1 MTLETNFNLSPYF
14 DDFETSAKLKNYHKV
29 LFKPSL
35 AVQTRELNQ
44 LQTILQNQVERFGN
58 NIYEEGTII
67 DGCEFQYDANV
78 AFVKLRDKDIGGNN
92 IVITSFANG
101 VVQGVTSG
109 VRAKVI
115 DVAAGAEATSPNF
128 NTLLVKYIDGGTAKT
143 NKSFDLNE
151 QIVFLSADG
160 GENQRANTI
169 ASGAFGFGS
178 VFSIGGGTIF
188 AKGHFINV
196 NSQTIVLEK
205 YSTKPSYKV
214 GFKIL
219 EEVVT
224 SATDTTLL
232 DNASGSFNETAPGAD
247 RLKLTPTLTKKSLF
261 DSSNISSANTASFTP
276 IFEVENGL
284 VKIVRDDTVFNSIAR
299 ELAKRTYEESGNYQL
314 KQINTHVKEHLNTGT
329 NFGRF
334 TAGEGGDK
342 NKLAIGIEPG
352 IAYVMGYRNEIL
364 ATEFIETDKAVTT
377 NNEIGVNVTTNFG
390 NYVIVDQVAGPW
402 DPTTLQS
409 VSLRDTAATAISS
422 ATLGT
427 AGAPGNEIGTAKVRG
442 FEYSSGSGVLTKYR
456 LYLFDIQMSGDPTA
470 RGFSDVKSFYVN
482 QPSGPDSIC
491 DAVLTNNLC
500 VLEEPEFNRNI
511 YDLGVRATKELKT
524 LAGAVNAT
532 YEFRDKATI
541 SFNTGGSGTLSITGA
556 HAGGTE
562 EFPYGTGALNDT
574 QKREFVVVAGA
585 TAQTASIPGLV
596 KQVFGAVANT
606 QQANTLV
613 GNSTSFLTNLKVG
626 DYISVSNTSGQAS
639 ITTRIVDIAS
649 DTVMTTNPAIAT
661 VGDSTFHCLAADS
674 GAGTAEVHKIF
685 PTGYVFDMTENGTG
699 GVERSITLASS
710 TSATLDLKETFANS
724 TNILVFFNNKRESAV
739 GITKTVRKNRFIRLD
754 LSTHSANTV
763 GPYTLGVA
771 DVFNLRKVYLGT
783 TYSVNNRDVTSEFRI
798 IRNTT
803 DSLYK
808 HSLLSLKEGSILSLA
823 STDKLVVE
831 FDYFDHSVSSGIG
844 FSSVDSYSIDPDES
858 VTNSTTIATPQIP
871 RFESTVTN
879 RVYDLRDSIDFRPR
893 VTSAGNTNVITVA
906 DSAIN
911 PLSNSSVDVD
921 SDGSYVPVPNKTF
934 TSDVTFYMP
943 RIDRV
948 VMGKDGKK
956 KVVKGIPS
964 TKPFPPAEPAESM
977 SLSILHVPPFPS
989 LSLENSYNFTDPQTA
1004 GPRVDLAVRVKPI
1017 FHRRYTMQDI
1027 SGIASRIDR
1036 LEYYTALNVLEKSA
1050 RDLSIT
1056 DSNGL
1061 DRFKNGIFVDSFF
1074 GHNNADLTDPS
1085 YNISIDKVKG
1095 ELRPK
1100 FDQQNIDIT
1109 FNSTLSSNVTR
1120 KGKHTRLD
1128 VTSNTNSYQVG
1139 DVVFLGGAIGS
1150 ATAAGTVR
1158 TVVAN
1163 SSIVRLYL
1171 HNANGTFTTSAT
1183 LKKDGS
1189 STTSSISSIQ
1199 TATEGDLVTL
1209 PYSHNIFIDQPWA
1222 SKTINPVGELSF
1234 NWVGNLNL
1242 FPEADHWVDTT
1253 TQPDVQWDLDL
1264 ASNWQSLKDAWGTN
1278 WNEWSN
1284 DGDSV
1289 QTREVR
1295 GVAFVDLETD
1305 ERGGDF
1311 LNGHGAID
1319 SVKVTTTQDQV
1330 RTGTRLNV
1338 QTFERTQKSGPF
1350 LTRTDIVP
1358 FMRSRIIRF
1367 AATGMRP
1374 NTRVFPYFDNILV
1387 NDFVAPTTKEF
1398 ANTSSLGGS
1407 LDTNANGD
1415 VFGIFIIPNNNSLKF
1430 RQGERPFRLVDI
1442 ANTATLTGTE
1452 TTSAVTNYTSLGLAS
1467 SQRGITFNTREA
1479 RVSHDT
1485 VSERRNITTSEFTG
1499 LQAHLDP
1506 VAQTFRLGDSEF
1518 NNLDFADNRFGS
1530 GADGAFISAIDLYF
1544 QRKSS
1549 TAGIAIEIREVV
1561 NGQITAIRVP
1571 FGYKRLEP
1579 ADINISDTGNAPTP
1593 FYFDSPVYL
1602 RGDTEY
1608 AFVVKPDGSN
1618 PDYRLWISEL
1628 GDIDTNFGAIID
1640 QQPAVGMLF
1649 TSANDRTYTPRQN
1662 QDIQFTIWRAGFNTS
1677 ATGQAVYTNENDEY
1691 LNATQFSSTRF
1702 NIGEKI
1708 RGEAVILM
1716 TSNAENIAVNDTLT
1730 IGSNTGKVRKLVTTT
1745 DTPTIKVDMKG
1756 SIPNGST
1763 VTFSTGSS
1771 TYTGVVNTF
1780 TPNTATGFVQYYN
1793 APTQDIVANGSS
1805 GVFTANTTADD
1816 GFYRG
1821 QVSNASAQ
1829 VFGVREFKYDV
1840 LVPKLSFAKYVDT
1853 DVIWTAN
1860 TTANNFAMSQS
1871 QVSIEPFENN
1881 EFVEGEKVIA
1891 GRTKE
1896 LASLGGAKSLRITGA
1911 LTTNA
1916 DRLSPVVDIGRTKS
1930 VIPVH
1935 NIINNLNT
1943 GEQGNFGSAAARYI
1957 SKKVVLADGQ
1967 EAEDLKVI
1975 ISAYKPAAAEVDV
1988 YARIQNA
1995 DDPDDFR
2002 DKDYTK
2008 LRQVTASNTFSSIVN
2023 KEDFIEVEYGFPAAN
2038 ASTLGAFNN
2047 SANNNVVRYFNSA
2060 NAHFDTFKYFSLKI
2074 VLRSSSGSHVVPRV
2088 KDLRAIALQI

>member
-1 MTLETNFNLSPYF
+1 MALETNFNLSPYW
-14 DDFETSAKLKNYHKV
+14 DDFEASAKLKDYHRV
-29 LFKPSL
+29 LFKPGV

-44 LQTILQNQVERFGN
+44 LQSILQAQVQRFGD

-67 DGCEFQYDANV
+67 TGCEFQYDANV

-92 IVITSFANG
+92 IVVTSFANG

-115 DVAAGAEATSPNF
+115 DVVAGAEATSPNF
-128 NTLLVKYIDGGTAKT
+128 NTLLVKYIDGGTSKT
-143 NKSFDLNE
+143 NKTFALNE
-151 QIVFLSADG
+151 QIVHLTADG
-160 GENQRANTI
+160 GTNQRANTI

-178 VFSIGGGTIF
+178 IFSISDGIVF

-196 NSQTIVLEK
+196 NSQSIVLDK

-214 GFKIL
+214 GFKVL
-219 EEVVT
+219 EAVTT
-224 SATDTTLL
+224 SATDSTLL

-261 DSSNISSANTASFTP
+261 DSSNISSANTASFTS
-276 IFEVENGL
+276 IFEVEDGL
-284 VKIVRDDTVFNSIAR
+284 IKIVRDDTIFNSIGR

-342 NKLAIGIEPG
+342 NKLAIGVEPG
-352 IAYVMGYRNEIL
+352 VAYVMGYRNEIL

-377 NNEIGVNVTTNFG
+377 NNEIGINVTTNFG
-390 NYVIVDQVAGPW
+390 NYVFVNEVAGPW

-409 VSLRDTAATAISS
+409 VSLRDTAASALSAI
-422 ATLGT
+422 TLGT

-442 FEYSSGSGVLTKYR
+442 FQYESGSGVLARFR
-456 LYLFDIQMSGDPTA
+456 LYLFDIQMSGTGTTKA
-470 RGFSDVKSFYVN
+470 FSDVKSFYVN
-482 QPSGPDSIC
+482 QSSGPDSIC
-491 DAVLTNNLC
+491 DAVLTNGLC

-511 YDLGVRATKELKT
+511 YDLGTRATKELKT
-524 LAGAVNAT
+524 LAGGVNAT
-532 YEFRDKATI
+532 YEFRDKKTI
-541 SFNTGGSGTLSITGA
+541 SFNTAGVGTLSVSGA

-562 EFPYGTGALNDT
+562 EFPYGNGALNDT
-574 QKREFVVVAGA
+574 QKRDFIVVAGA
-585 TAQTASIPGLV
+585 TAQTASVPGFTR
-596 KQVFGAVANT
+596 QSSAAA
-606 QQANTLV
+606 ANTLV
-613 GNSTSFLTNLKVG
+613 GNGSSTFSTNFKVG
-626 DYISVSNTSGQAS
+626 DYLSVANSTGGASQTVRVVSVSGAS
-639 ITTRIVDIAS
+639 SMVTT
-649 DTVMTTNPAIAT
+649 PAIN
-661 VGDSTFHCLAADS
+661 STAAMHQLT
-674 GAGTAEVHKIF
+674 GTATAGALVFKVF
-685 PTGYVFDMTENGTG
+685 PTGYIFDMTENGTG
-699 GVERSITLASS
+699 GAERTITLASS
-710 TSATLDLKETFANS
+710 TSASLDLKETFANS
-724 TNILVFFNNKRESAV
+724 TNITVFFNNKRESAV
-739 GITKTVRKNRFIRLD
+739 GITKTVRKNRFIRLN
-754 LSTHSANTV
+754 LSNHTAGVV
-763 GPYTLGVA
+763 GPYGLGVA

-783 TYSVNNRDVTSEFRI
+783 TYSELNRDVTSEFRI

-803 DSLYK
+803 DSMYK
-808 HSLLSLKEGSILSLA
+808 HSLLSLKEGSNLTLTA
-823 STDKLVVE
+823 ADRLVVE

-844 FSSVDSYSIDPDES
+844 FSTVDSYSVDPNEATS
-858 VTNSTTIATPQIP
+858 NTTAIATPQIP
-871 RFESTVTN
+871 RFVSTVSN
-879 RVYDLRDSIDFRPR
+879 RVYDLRDSVDFRPR
-893 VTSAGNTNVITVA
+893 VTSAANTNVSAVA
-906 DSAIN
+906 GSAVN
-911 PLSNSSVDVD
+911 PALSTTMDVD
-921 SDGSYVPVPNKTF
+921 SDGSYVPVPDKTF

-943 RIDRV
+943 RVDLVI
-948 VMGKDGKK
+948 MGKDGKK

-964 TKPFPPAEPAESM
+964 SKPFPPAEPAESM
-977 SLSILHVPPFPS
+977 TLSVLHIPPFPS
-989 LSLENSYNFTDPQTA
+989 LSLENSYTFTDPQTA
-1004 GPRVDLAVRVKPI
+1004 GPRVDLAVRVKPV

-1056 DSNGL
+1056 DANGL

-1074 GHNNADLTDPS
+1074 GHDNADLTDPS
-1085 YNISIDKVKG
+1085 YNIAIDKNKG

-1100 FDQQNIDIT
+1100 FDQQNVDIA
-1109 FNSTLSSNVTR
+1109 FNATLSSNVTR
-1120 KGKHTRLD
+1120 KGNHTRLD
-1128 VTSNTNSYQVG
+1128 VTSNNNSYQVG

-1163 SSIVRLYL
+1163 SSVVRLYL

-1183 LKKDGS
+1183 LKKNGS
-1189 STTSSISSIQ
+1189 STTSTISSIQ
-1199 TATEGDLVTL
+1199 TATDGDLVTL

-1222 SKTINPVGELSF
+1222 SRTINPVGELSF

-1253 TQPDVQWDLDL
+1253 TQPDVQWELDL

-1284 DGDSV
+1284 DGEPTR
-1289 QTREVR
+1289 TREVK
-1295 GVAFVDLETD
+1295 GVAFV
-1305 ERGGDF
+1305 RGGTGSLSDN
-1311 LNGHGAID
+1311 LADVHNAID
-1319 SVKVTTTQDQV
+1319 DVKITTTQDQV

-1338 QTFERTQKSGPF
+1338 ETFERTQKSGPF

-1367 AATGMRP
+1367 SATGMRP

-1415 VFGIFIIPNNNSLKF
+1415 VFGIFVIPNNDSLKF

-1442 ANTATLTGTE
+1442 ANTSTSTGTE

-1467 SQRGITFNTREA
+1467 SQRGISFNTREA

-1485 VSERRNITTSEFTG
+1485 VSERRTVTSSFEG
-1499 LQAHLDP
+1499 LQAHQDP

-1518 NNLDFADNRFGS
+1518 TNLDFADNRFGT

-1544 QRKSS
+1544 QQKSS
-1549 TAGIAIEIREVV
+1549 TAGIAIEIREVI
-1561 NGQITAIRVP
+1561 NGQITAVRVP
-1571 FGYKRLEP
+1571 FGYKRIDP
-1579 ADINISDTGNAPTP
+1579 ADVNVSATGNAPTP

-1618 PDYRLWISEL
+1618 PDYRLWIAQL
-1628 GDIDTNFGAIID
+1628 GDTDTNFGAIID

-1662 QDIQFTIWRAGFNTS
+1662 QDIQFTIWRAGFNNS
-1677 ATGQAVYTNENDEY
+1677 ATGSVVYTNEDDEY
-1691 LNATQFSSTRF
+1691 LNATQFTSTRF
-1702 NIGEKI
+1702 NVGEKI
-1708 RGEAVILM
+1708 RGEAVIVM
-1716 TSNAENIAVNDTLT
+1716 ASNASPIAVNDTLT
-1730 IGSNTGKVRKLVTTT
+1730 IGSNTGKVRKLITTSA
-1745 DTPTIKVDMKG
+1745 TPTIKVDMKG
-1756 SIPNGST
+1756 SITNGST
-1763 VTFSTGSS
+1763 VSFSTGSA
-1771 TYTGVVNTF
+1771 TYAGVVNTF
-1780 TPNTATGFVQYYN
+1780 TANTATGFIQYYN

-1805 GVFTANTTADD
+1805 GAFTSNTTIND

-1821 QVSNASAQ
+1821 QVSNAAAQ

-1853 DVIWTAN
+1853 DVLWSAN
-1860 TTANNFAMSQS
+1860 TTANNFSLSQS

-1896 LASLGGAKSLRITGA
+1896 VASLGGAKSLRITG
-1911 LTTNA
+1911 TMTSGT

-1967 EAEDLKVI
+1967 EAEDLKVVL
-1975 ISAYKPAAAEVDV
+1975 SAYKPSAVEVDV

-2002 DKDYTK
+2002 DKHYTK

-2023 KEDFIEVEYGFPAAN
+2023 KEDFVEVEYGFPAAN
-2038 ASTLGAFNN
+2038 VSTLGAFNN
-2047 SANNNVVRYFNSA
+2047 SANSNVVRYFNSA